1 MGKAPVSEVRILIA
15 DDHEVVRHGLAL
27 LLNLEPGFRVVG
39 EAQTGAQAIAEV
51 GRLRPDIAILDLK
64 MPEMDGGAAAT
75 QIKQHFPDTRVVI
88 LSGAEINDE
97 VFDALEKGADGYLS
111 KEVGP
116 DELIR
121 AIRAVAEGRRYIHPA
136 VTQALLERRDARPAP
151 PPLLSPRE
159 LEVLRLLATTDTYR
173 EIAQKL
179 FISEETARSHVK
191 SILAKLGQPN
201 QKQAVL
207 AAVRRGLIRLG

>member
-1 MGKAPVSEVRILIA
+1 MSEIRILIA
-15 DDHEVVRHGLAL
+15 DDHEVVRHGLTL
-27 LLNLEPGFRVVG
+27 MLNLEPGFRVVG
-39 EAQTGAQAIAEV
+39 EAQTGTHAIAEV
-51 GRLRPDIAILDLK
+51 DRLRPNVALLDLK
-64 MPEMDGGAAAT
+64 MPEMDGGTAAA
-75 QIKQHFPDTRVVI
+75 QIKLRFPDTRVII

-97 VFDALEKGADGYLS
+97 VFDALEKGIEGYLL

-116 DELIR
+116 DELVH
-121 AIRAVAEGRRYIHPA
+121 AIRTVVEGKRYIHPA

-151 PPLLSPRE
+151 PLLSPRE
-159 LEVLRLLATTDTYR
+159 LEVMRLLATTDTYR

-179 FISEETARSHVK
+179 FISEETVRTHVK

-207 AAVRRGLIRLG
+207 AAVRLGLIHLR